1 MVKYR
6 LRTEAFRR
14 SSKRS
19 WFEKVLI
26 LGNLTTDKFGRSV
39 DIGIV
44 VGVGGAAGATAKA
57 SVYQRSTERVSR
69 MLIKDRWSCFVRY
82 SFVRPADRN
91 KRRPTNLRQSGFGS
105 AEGRHYMF
113 LSTIMH
119 DIIKTSGRVR

>member
-26 LGNLTTDKFGRSV
+26 LGHSTTDKFGRSV

-57 SVYQRSTERVSR
+57 LVYQRSTERVSR
-69 MLIKDRWSCFVRY
+69 ILIKDRWSCFVRY

-91 KRRPTNLRQSGFGS
+91 KRRPTNIRQSGFGS
-105 AEGRHYMF
+105 AEGRHYM
-113 LSTIMH
+113 
-119 DIIKTSGRVR
+119 